1 LPKMRSEKPNNDID
15 EEINVEKELSPM
27 EMF

>member
-1 LPKMRSEKPNNDID
+1 LPKMRSENPNNGID